1 MELNQ
6 AMLRQYGCR
15 YLVTKDTGKQGGFL
29 EKYSENQKTAEPASF
44 VKIVE
49 EKVKKSDC
57 FMQSYAVK

>member
-1 MELNQ
+1 MERVLP
-6 AMLRQYGCR
+6 
-15 YLVTKDTGKQGGFL
+15 KIK
-29 EKYSENQKTAEPASF
+29 KTAEPASF

>member
-1 MELNQ
+1 MIKKG
-6 AMLRQYGCR
+6 A
-15 YLVTKDTGKQGGFL
+15 
-29 EKYSENQKTAEPASF
+29 SSAENQKTAEPASF